1 MRGSPQERHMAV
13 DVGAL
18 DVGFDELA
26 VLKLLGLD
34 GAHRG
39 EVKTSCSELAARLE
53 VSNQTASRRLQAL
66 EDAEYLQREMVSDGQ
81 FVEITQSGTVALK
94 REYEDY
100 RAIFE
105 EKADLALA
113 GSITSGMGE
122 GRHYISLPG
131 YNAQFKEKLGY
142 EPYPG
147 TLNVDLAAS
156 SKRERSA
163 IESFESVHIEE
174 WEDEERTY
182 GGAFC
187 YPADVETPAGQRVTE
202 AHVIVP
208 DRTHHDE
215 DQLEII
221 APDKLRD
228 ELGLLD
234 EDEVIVH
241 VEAA

>member
-1 MRGSPQERHMAV
+1 MAV
-13 DVGAL
+13 DAGAL
-18 DVGFDELA
+18 AVGFDELA

-39 EVKTSCSELAARLE
+39 EVKISCSELAERLE

-66 EDAEYLQREMVSDGQ
+66 EDADYLRREMVSDGQ
-81 FVEITQSGTVALK
+81 FVEVTDAGIAALK

-105 EKADLALA
+105 RKADLVLS
-113 GSITSGMGE
+113 GTITSGMGE

-131 YNAQFKEKLGY
+131 YNRQFKEKLGY

-147 TLNVDLAAS
+147 TLNVDLAAP

-163 IESFESVHIEE
+163 MESFESVHIEE

-187 YPADVETPAGQRVTE
+187 YPAVVKSEEGPAFAQT
-202 AHVIVP
+202 HVIVP

-221 APDKLRD
+221 APENLRD

-234 EDEVIVH
+234 GDEVSVH

>member
-1 MRGSPQERHMAV
+1 MAV
-13 DVGAL
+13 DAGAL
-18 DVGFDELA
+18 AVGFDELA

-39 EVKTSCSELAARLE
+39 EVKISCSELAARLE

-66 EDAEYLQREMVSDGQ
+66 EDAGYLGREMVSDGQ
-81 FVEITQSGTVALK
+81 FVEITDSGIAALK
-94 REYEDY
+94 RQYEDY

-105 EKADLALA
+105 KKADLVLE
-113 GSITSGMGE
+113 GTITSGMGE

-147 TLNVDLAAS
+147 TLNVTLAAS

-163 IESFESVHIEE
+163 MESFEAVHITE

-187 YPADVETPAGQRVTE
+187 YPAMVEAPDGRVFDRT
-202 AHVIVP
+202 HVIVP

-221 APDKLRD
+221 APEKLRD

-234 EDEVIVH
+234 GDEVSVR